1 MNLNLFK
8 EGFDTLPTA
17 VCFFDSRGIVR
28 LVNEKMIEIGNLFLD
43 NNIQTLEEF
52 KDALEGPCYG
62 IKKKKEIFHYMNYQM
77 VNSFV
82 FIFQKLKQRVIPFI
96 QKLVQ

>member
-28 LVNEKMIEIGNLFLD
+28 LVNEKMIEIGNLFLGII
-43 NNIQTLEEF
+43 NLGILNLKFSRNSRIPRKLLKTKVPYSKLAALSMTL
-52 KDALEGPCYG
+52 
-62 IKKKKEIFHYMNYQM
+62 
-77 VNSFV
+77 
-82 FIFQKLKQRVIPFI
+82 
-96 QKLVQ
+96 

>member
-28 LVNEKMIEIGNLFLD
+28 LVNEKMIEID
-43 NNIQTLEEF
+43 EA
-52 KDALEGPCYG
+52 KRR
-62 IKKKKEIFHYMNYQM
+62 K
-77 VNSFV
+77 VVS
-82 FIFQKLKQRVIPFI
+82 R
-96 QKLVQ
+96 